1 MASTVIMT
9 ISISKLYEHH
19 QMAWTPWGT
28 RQKNA
33 YLLNSGLG
41 VSWSLELLSPLKT
54 GTLQD
59 KAQKYNSEEW
69 DL

>member
-1 MASTVIMT
+1 MNCMNT
-9 ISISKLYEHH
+9 KWLEPLGEH
-19 QMAWTPWGT
+19 

-33 YLLNSGLG
+33 YLPNSGLG

-59 KAQKYNSEEW
+59 KAQKYNSEE
-69 DL
+69 

>member
-1 MASTVIMT
+1 MASTVVMT
-9 ISISKLYEHH
+9 ISASCTNITKWLG
-19 QMAWTPWGT
+19 TPWGT

-33 YLLNSGLG
+33 YLLNSGLA

-59 KAQKYNSEEW
+59 KAQKYNSEE
-69 DL
+69 

>member
-1 MASTVIMT
+1 MNTT
-9 ISISKLYEHH
+9 KWLEPLGEH
-19 QMAWTPWGT
+19 

-59 KAQKYNSEEW
+59 KAQKYNSEE
-69 DL
+69 

>member
-1 MASTVIMT
+1 MASTVVMT
-9 ISISKLYEHH
+9 ISITSCMNTTKWLEPLGEH
-19 QMAWTPWGT
+19 

-59 KAQKYNSEEW
+59 KAQKYNSEE
-69 DL
+69 